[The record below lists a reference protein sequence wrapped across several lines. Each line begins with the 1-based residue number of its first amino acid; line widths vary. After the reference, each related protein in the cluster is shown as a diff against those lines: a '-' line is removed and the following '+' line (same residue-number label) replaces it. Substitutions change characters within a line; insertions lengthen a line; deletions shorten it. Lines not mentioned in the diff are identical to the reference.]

1 MSPSLAVDPR
11 GHGGPDGRAAL
22 SWLDV
27 AAAIALHLALLAAL
41 LAAGLW
47 RGTPEFHPQTVTVRI
62 VQAPSPHHRPHHP
75 VRHRARPRPRKAQ
88 PHPRPTMSRKI
99 APQKTALK
107 KATPRKAAP
116 KPVPARAPVK
126 AQRPASEP
134 FDPFKPLESPSDVA
148 PDTETA
154 AASRDARELVRAQL
168 SRQEINRYIARIQS
182 AVQRHWKVPALTRH
196 ERDPLVLMRL
206 NPDGSVAEVRVLESS
221 GSPALDASLKRAIL
235 AAAPFEVPPREQF
248 EVFRENK
255 IRFHPLR

>member
-62 VQAPSPHHRPHHP
+62 VQAPSPHHRP
-75 VRHRARPRPRKAQ
+75 RHRARPRKAQ

-99 APQKTALK
+99 APK

-126 AQRPASEP
+126 AQRPAAEP

-168 SRQEINRYIARIQS
+168 SRQEINRYIARIQN